1 MWCYSIKVIGN
12 LVLYKDGMCIKIY
25 QYEVLIFA
33 SKQIKILQQFLAHIY
48 LWIDLLSFH
57 ILKFVLHILHLV
69 YKIFTCQEFTTQL
82 SILTCL
88 TLVRQS
94 MHFSVVYKA
103 FIPDMIIKF
112 SRKIHI
118 GYEEGIE
125 PLVPTVFHGFQ
136 CPQCFF
142 LQLQDR
148 GMSPFS
154 DIEICFSRQGITQQH
169 MCIVR
174 K

>member
-1 MWCYSIKVIGN
+1 
-12 LVLYKDGMCIKIY
+12 MCIKIF

-33 SKQIKILQQFLAHIY
+33 STQIKICSNYWH
-48 LWIDLLSFH
+48 
-57 ILKFVLHILHLV
+57 
-69 YKIFTCQEFTTQL
+69 IFTCGLIFIHSYIKICVTNITYGLWNISCQKFTTQL

-103 FIPDMIIKF
+103 FIPDKIIKF
-112 SRKIHI
+112 SWEIHI

-125 PLVPTVFHGFQ
+125 PLVPIVFHGFQ

-154 DIEICFSRQGITQQH
+154 DTEICFSRQGITKQH
-169 MCIVR
+169 TCIVR